1 MTRAMQQ
8 AHVISAADADLRPS
22 LADVTVGGRLR
33 YAPLSFGTACLT
45 EPGRYH
51 PEMVNMD
58 RSGASMSG
66 S

>member
-1 MTRAMQQ
+1 MPRAMQQ

-22 LADVTVGGRLR
+22 LADVIAGGILS
-33 YAPLSFGTACLT
+33 YAPLSFGADGLT
-45 EPGRYH
+45 EPGRFH
-51 PEMVNMD
+51 PETVKGE